1 MPNDKFTPFNEE
13 HVMEFGLAITEKSRS
28 NNEVKSV
35 SCKFCSFFG
44 RHEGQVGKRKRTNN
58 IKFFVMPFLT
68 ANYKRHLET
77 QHTVDWANYRLL
89 RTPNERRSFFNKELF
104 GSTMLAHIDLEINY
118 LRVLIPKPIVDT
130 LIGDLLLRDEV
141 QEADDDNDNDDFVL
155 HFRDRAIDWFREPY
169 EERDGEE
176 NNYCVLIK
184 GKIQFNLV
192 VRNVANGLS
201 FRQAARMV
209 QIVREET
216 GLGKIGSC
224 NSGLV
229 SNYVRTVAALN
240 FVALSKVLSSCWA
253 FSIAFD
259 GACSGVTTFIDL
271 RLRFYKDDI
280 QDFHGILIPLSGAHT
295 GENVFLHIRKF
306 LEVVCPAWRSK
317 LIGASADGAAN
328 MQDHISGTVTRFAEE
343 ATAPGNIVPL
353 TLFSPFSLPLLFSP
367 FSFQRFF

>member
-1 MPNDKFTPFNEE
+1 
-13 HVMEFGLAITEKSRS
+13 
-28 NNEVKSV
+28 
-35 SCKFCSFFG
+35 
-44 RHEGQVGKRKRTNN
+44 
-58 IKFFVMPFLT
+58 
-68 ANYKRHLET
+68 
-77 QHTVDWANYRLL
+77 
-89 RTPNERRSFFNKELF
+89 
-104 GSTMLAHIDLEINY
+104 
-118 LRVLIPKPIVDT
+118 
-130 LIGDLLLRDEV
+130 
-141 QEADDDNDNDDFVL
+141 
-155 HFRDRAIDWFREPY
+155 
-169 EERDGEE
+169 
-176 NNYCVLIK
+176 
-184 GKIQFNLV
+184 
-192 VRNVANGLS
+192 
-201 FRQAARMV
+201 MV

-306 LEVVCPAWRSK
+306 LEVVCPVWRSK

-328 MQDHISGTVTRFAEE
+328 MQGHISGTVTRFAEE

-367 FSFQRFF
+367 FSFHRLGAQFTRVWCLLHQIALPVKDAYECIDNGRWLLSTTNKIAHMRRQFNWIEEIKSKCPYLALTRWLSMGNFAEWAYDKRVQINEMYAAIIPQHQTTPDDQWWLTTIAVKVITSPINAMVSHSQGRRIIISQIMTKMDQLIVDLQSLSGMDSCYVQRCSTCHRTRNVVRATVQ